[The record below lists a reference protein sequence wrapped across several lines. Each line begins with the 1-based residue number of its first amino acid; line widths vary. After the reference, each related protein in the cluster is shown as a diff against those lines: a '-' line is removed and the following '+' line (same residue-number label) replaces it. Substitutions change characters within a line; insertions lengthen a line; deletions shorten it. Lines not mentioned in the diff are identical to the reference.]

1 MAYVAEDGSYNFCN
15 ALLFDADALTEQ
27 QWETLEYLPDDCRYW
42 YVNAI
47 LGDDIEAVEELESAY
62 L

>member
-1 MAYVAEDGSYNFCN
+1 MAYIAEDGSYGAGNVIVIEN
-15 ALLFDADALTEQ
+15 DALTEQ

-47 LGDDIEAVEELESAY
+47 LSDDIEAVEELESAY